1 MTARRAVLFGL
12 LLVASVAA
20 LAAPARAERV
30 GIAAAVVPESDGTP
44 PGGSLHKLKAGEDV
58 AFREKI
64 ITRDEGRT
72 DILFL
77 DRSSLSIG
85 PNAEVTID
93 EFVYAPDKGPG
104 KLTVDAAKG
113 LLRFIGGALSKDG
126 DAVSIKTPAAVIGI
140 RGGIALV
147 DVSPGNTRAIFL
159 YGKELWID
167 AGNGE
172 IVHITHPG
180 FFSDIAGGHISP
192 PVQLP
197 PGGLNGMLASFESSA
212 AAKTGAGT
220 TPDVTNAALSLK
232 PLVTIESVTTTIS
245 IKGNTE
251 IITTIT
257 KELVGKVVKT
267 LTSVKKISLKK

>member
-1 MTARRAVLFGL
+1 MTARRIAVFGL
-12 LLVASVAA
+12 LLGVG
-20 LAAPARAERV
+20 LAAFAAPSLADRV
-30 GIAAAVVPESDGTP
+30 GVTAVVVPESDGTP
-44 PGGSLHKLKAGEDV
+44 PGGTLHKLKPGEDV

-64 ITRDEGRT
+64 ITRAEGHT

-104 KLTVDAAKG
+104 KLTVGAAKG
-113 LLRFIGGALSKDG
+113 LLRFIGGALSKDD

-140 RGGIALV
+140 RGGIALI
-147 DVSPGNTRAIFL
+147 DVSQDNTRAIFL
-159 YGKELWID
+159 YGKELSID

-172 IVHITHPG
+172 IVRITRPG
-180 FFSDIAGGHISP
+180 FFSDIAGGHISL
-192 PVQLP
+192 PVKLP
-197 PGGLNGMLASFESSA
+197 PGGLNGMLASFDSST

-220 TPDVTNAALSLK
+220 TPGVTNASLSLK
-232 PLVTIESVTTTIS
+232 PLVTIESVKTTIV

-251 IITTIT
+251 TITTVT

-267 LTSVKKISLKK
+267 LTSVKKVTLKK